1 MTRHTKKWKE
11 QQLHQLSKLAEQYPV
26 IAIASLRN
34 LPAPLSQLL
43 RKQLQGK
50 AVIKVC
56 KARVVK
62 KALQQSKADSSGL
75 LQHANES
82 IAIIFS
88 NLNAFELFA
97 FLKKNKV
104 SMPAKAGM
112 AAPADIIV
120 PAGDTGLPPGPALSD
135 LKQAGLKTAVKGPT
149 ISIAEDS
156 VIAKKG
162 ATISR
167 AVASALGKLDIKP
180 IKVGLNIV
188 ACLEKGEVFTASVL
202 DIDSEKVFEQFAGG
216 HRNAFNLAMEICY
229 CTNETIKLLLSKA
242 FSNAK
247 AVALEANIVT
257 DATAAEILRKAAL
270 QAAALQEI
278 VGEQPA
284 ATEAGNEK
292 K

>member
-11 QQLHQLSKLAEQYPV
+11 QQLHQLGELAKQYPV

-56 KARVVK
+56 KTRVVK

-112 AAPADIIV
+112 PAPADIIV

-156 VIAKKG
+156 VVAKKG
-162 ATISR
+162 ATISK

-188 ACLEKGEVFTASVL
+188 ACLEKGEVFTAAIL
-202 DIDSEKVFEQFAGG
+202 DFDSEKVEAQFIAA
-216 HRNAFNLAMEICY
+216 HTAALNLAVEIGY
-229 CTNETIKLLLSKA
+229 CTSATIELLLSKA
-242 FSNAK
+242 FNSAK
-247 AVALEANIVT
+247 AVALEANIVA
-257 DATAAEILRKAAL
+257 DATREEISGKAA
-270 QAAALQEI
+270 AKGPA
-278 VGEQPA
+278 GEQPA
-284 ATEAGNEK
+284 VAEPEAK